1 MRTIDNYPVVYAPMQ
16 IVDVRSG
23 RYAYIVSKAYLVG
36 NRFRYG
42 SNKEVNYTYEV
53 VFPYHQDL
61 DSFYYQIPDLNIYD
75 NYMNSDLVDDI
86 FLDFE
91 DCKNTVKELNCDKIE
106 EFDTLDEYLASMNR
120 IEAIESMINA
130 ETENLRLGR
139 RFNLPALDD
148 DGRFN
153 FKSAVRKQLD
163 NIYVPTKNSRV
174 VLKKKLS

>member
-16 IVDVRSG
+16 IVDVSSG

-42 SNKEVNYTYEV
+42 LNKTANYTYEV

-75 NYMNSDLVDDI
+75 KYMNSDLVDDI

-91 DCKNTVKELNCDKIE
+91 DCKNTVNDLNGDKIE
-106 EFDTLDEYLASMNR
+106 EFDTLDEYLATMNR

-130 ETENLRLGR
+130 ETEKLRLGR
-139 RFNLPALDD
+139 RFKLPTLDD
-148 DGRFN
+148 NNQFN
-153 FKSAVRKQLD
+153 VKGVVRKQID
-163 NIYVPTKNSRV
+163 NIFVPSKNSRV